1 MKRRNRNKEYTS
13 IFYRPFKQFVDVRVI
28 EYKQD
33 FYFVASII
41 MLLWREIRFSYSFCC
56 WHFASLH
63 VERKPHFSCIA
74 TSVKL
79 NISISMAWKKILKY
93 TPKLFLEFSN
103 LSLGAELV
111 SPQTAMEQQERVV
124 QWPLLNL
131 MEAHTLLKITQKLSR
146 LFLQLPLLAA
156 GLMEDFWG
164 RLEIAQEALLIQRQ
178 RNMCP

>member
-1 MKRRNRNKEYTS
+1 
-13 IFYRPFKQFVDVRVI
+13 
-28 EYKQD
+28 
-33 FYFVASII
+33 
-41 MLLWREIRFSYSFCC
+41 
-56 WHFASLH
+56 
-63 VERKPHFSCIA
+63 
-74 TSVKL
+74 
-79 NISISMAWKKILKY
+79 MAWKKILKY

-156 GLMEDFWG
+156 GLMEDF
-164 RLEIAQEALLIQRQ
+164 
-178 RNMCP
+178 